1 MWTEIRSLADKIPI
15 IASMSDRAMGAGY
28 YVAMGAGVIVAEN
41 LTLTG
46 SIGVDLGIFSLEN
59 MYKLIEWEEFT
70 SWGTYKVPHR

>member
-15 IASMSDRAMGAGY
+15 IASMSDR
-28 YVAMGAGVIVAEN
+28 AMGAGVIVAEN